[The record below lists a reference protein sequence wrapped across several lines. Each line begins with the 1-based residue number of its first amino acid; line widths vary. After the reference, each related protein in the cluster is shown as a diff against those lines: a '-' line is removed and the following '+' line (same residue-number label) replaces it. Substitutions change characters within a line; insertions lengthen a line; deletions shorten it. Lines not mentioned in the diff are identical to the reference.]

1 MFTNFFKWLWALVV
15 KLWVFIK
22 TRLEV
27 NDYYLVMN
35 GNYEHILK
43 RLSEGKENDFSD
55 DAQVA
60 LLKRGDH
67 DEIMALLHN
76 KTTSLKV
83 KEKIIDRGVASELTV
98 FCQKNCV
105 INEEWADKI
114 IGYRFEKPIMAMIEM
129 QSHNPF
135 LKAEEQA
142 KIISLGNSKLTKAL
156 VEKVRLADSNIV
168 KLIKS
173 GYRNINRLMTKKF
186 WIYSDEVFMAV
197 LENCSLDDIEY
208 IAENFD
214 LPEKCALLLL
224 ERYADEVDIMD
235 AFFSRL
241 VESSKVQVEIVKKLS
256 HEYVMQLL
264 DNQLSKEACMEVVQK
279 GNMEEI
285 AKLIEIQD
293 GLPQEVVDALLVRN
307 VHSEL
312 ASLAENQPLDYSVL
326 MTWVKHCRF
335 DYVKLYLANNET
347 DRKLTQLLLLEVLE
361 RTVK

>member
-22 TRLEV
+22 TRLEA

-35 GNYEHILK
+35 GNSEHILK
-43 RLSEGKENDFSD
+43 RLSKGKENDFSD

-60 LLKRGDH
+60 LLKRGNH

-76 KTTSLKV
+76 KTTCLEV
-83 KEKIIDRGVASELTV
+83 KKKIIDRGVASELTV

-105 INEEWADKI
+105 IDEDWADKI
-114 IGYRFEKPIMAMIEM
+114 IGYGFEKPIMMMIEM

-135 LKAEEQA
+135 LKVDEQA
-142 KIISLGNSKLTKAL
+142 KIISLGNPKLTRAL
-156 VEKVRLADSNIV
+156 VEKIRLADSNIV
-168 KLIKS
+168 KLIEA
-173 GYRNINRLMTKKF
+173 GYRNINSLMPRF
-186 WIYSDEVFMAV
+186 CFYSDEVFMAV
-197 LENCSLDDIEY
+197 LENCSFDDIEY

-224 ERYADEVDIMD
+224 DRYADEVDIMD
-235 AFFSRL
+235 AFFCRL
-241 VESSKVQVEIVKKLS
+241 IESSKVQVEIVKKLS

-279 GNMEEI
+279 GNMDEI

-312 ASLAENQPLDYSVL
+312 TSLAEYQQLDYSVL

-335 DYVKLYLANNET
+335 EYVQLYLEKHET
-347 DRKLTQLLLLEVLE
+347 DRKLTQLLVLEVLK